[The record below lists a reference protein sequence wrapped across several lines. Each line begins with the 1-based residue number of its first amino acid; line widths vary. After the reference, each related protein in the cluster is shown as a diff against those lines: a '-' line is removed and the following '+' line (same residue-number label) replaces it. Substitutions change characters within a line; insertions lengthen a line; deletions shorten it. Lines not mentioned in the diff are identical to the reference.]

1 MTVHDRTRLT
11 GQLQLI
17 QKQYVGV
24 SQACKGENVTQ
35 TVIQKRHTNGCSI
48 PNILK
53 RGNRYSLHF
62 RLPAGRFFR
71 ASLNC
76 DSASRAKFISSRL
89 SIFISLVKS
98 ARMEPAQLLDIVQ
111 RMKRLEQ
118 KDIDDYLLS
127 IQTAF
132 YSAAKKIPSTVR
144 STLRQ
149 SGSLAHEKS
158 NAFHFGQLLDG
169 TYKQDVEPISTDSVV
184 EQLGSQ
190 FDLTGME
197 DEIDYLASEY
207 DLHWRH
213 YCDAHVAFLEQ
224 RNADYRQIVSA
235 MRPDS
240 DYSPISVGSPKE
252 PLISTLTLTE
262 AWEGFV
268 KFKSDWT
275 PKIRQGNEK
284 YFEVISAVLGANT
297 HVISI
302 TRRDIKNLL
311 EVVEGLPKKNKKP
324 YNRMTIQQC
333 LELDEVPKEDLV
345 SSKTVSDYLKLCQGL
360 FSTYLTGE
368 IDVLESSPTNNVK
381 YESKS
386 KGYGGYSLTEMR
398 KLVAHF
404 STLDGWKKW
413 GFLLLAYTGARRS
426 EIANLKVSD
435 VRLDDD
441 SQRYY
446 IMIEDS
452 KTEAGIRQ
460 VPVSLRLIDMGML
473 DYLKGKQKKD
483 RLFPEISY
491 SNQVTRIFHGIRETL
506 GIDYLNDFNE
516 RRIVHSFRH
525 TFITEALSKKNMLTH
540 VQQAVGHEHSG
551 HKETQSYLGRM
562 RVSDLLPVV
571 DSIDW
576 S

>member
-1 MTVHDRTRLT
+1 
-11 GQLQLI
+11 
-17 QKQYVGV
+17 
-24 SQACKGENVTQ
+24 
-35 TVIQKRHTNGCSI
+35 
-48 PNILK
+48 
-53 RGNRYSLHF
+53 
-62 RLPAGRFFR
+62 
-71 ASLNC
+71 
-76 DSASRAKFISSRL
+76 
-89 SIFISLVKS
+89 
-98 ARMEPAQLLDIVQ
+98 
-111 RMKRLEQ
+111 MKKLEQ

-127 IQTAF
+127 IQAAF
-132 YSAAKKIPSTVR
+132 YAAAKKIPSKVR
-144 STLRQ
+144 STLRK
-149 SGSLAHEKS
+149 SGSLADEKR
-158 NAFHFGQLLDG
+158 NAIDFGQLLDF
-169 TYKQDVEPISTDSVV
+169 TFKQDTDPLSIDSVI
-184 EQLGSQ
+184 EQFSSQ

-197 DEIDYLASEY
+197 NEIDCVASEY
-207 DLHWRH
+207 DLLWRH
-213 YCDAHVAFLEQ
+213 YCDAHIAFMDQ
-224 RNADYRQIVSA
+224 RHSDYRQIVNS
-235 MRPDS
+235 MRPES
-240 DYSPISVGSPKE
+240 DYVPTPADRSDESLVSE
-252 PLISTLTLTE
+252 LTLSE

-284 YFEVISAVLGANT
+284 YYEVIAAVLGADT
-297 HVISI
+297 QVTSI

-311 EVVEGLPKKNKKP
+311 EVVEGLPRKNKRP

-360 FSTYLTGE
+360 FSTYLTGK
-368 IDVLESSPTNNVK
+368 IDVLKSSPTNHVK

-386 KGYGGYSLTEMR
+386 KGYGGYSRTEMR

-404 STLDGWKKW
+404 ATLDGWKKW

-460 VPVSLRLIDMGML
+460 VPLSLRLIDMGIL
-473 DYLKGKQKKD
+473 DYLKGKQPKD

-491 SNQVTRIFHGIRETL
+491 SNQVTRIFHGIREVL
-506 GIDYLNDFNE
+506 GIDSVNDFNE

-525 TFITEALSKKNMLTH
+525 TFITEALSKNNMLTH
-540 VQQAVGHEHSG
+540 VQQTVGHEHSG

-562 RVSDLLPVV
+562 RISDLLPVV

-576 S
+576 H